1 VTEEGGREAAILKIQ
16 EHTDEDQ
23 EKRRCQCVDVEHW
36 SVDVMR
42 WWRWQKVMVMT
53 SNEGGNG

>member
-1 VTEEGGREAAILKIQ
+1 VTEEGGREAVILKIR

-23 EKRRCQCVDVEHW
+23 EKRRCQCVDVERW